1 MSTSSPPIR
10 ALLVEDEY
18 LARQE
23 MRYLLKEAHPDVAI
37 IGEAADADTAR
48 RLIRELRPD
57 LLLLDISLPGE
68 TGFELLESLDEVP
81 HVVFVTAYDQYA
93 TRAFQVSALD
103 YVLKPVHPERLAQA
117 LRRVRLALL
126 PPVLPPATV
135 RWVAADAAALAP
147 AAPTSA
153 APTPAAPAP
162 ALTPQSQVF
171 IKDGEA
177 CHFVRLADIDM
188 FEAVGNYVRVYFGT
202 QSPLHHKS
210 LQQLEDKLPP
220 DLFFRVNRQQILN
233 LTTIER
239 VHAYHK
245 GGLLLEVR
253 GGRRIDV
260 STRQA
265 VRFKELLS
273 L

>member
-1 MSTSSPPIR
+1 MSSVAPPIR

-23 MRYLLKEAHPDVAI
+23 LRYLLQEAHPEVEI
-37 IGEAADADTAR
+37 VGEAADADTAR
-48 RLIRELRPD
+48 RLIAELRPD

-68 TGFELLESLDEVP
+68 TGFELLESLDQVP
-81 HVVFVTAYDQYA
+81 LVVFITAYDQYA

-103 YVLKPVHPERLAQA
+103 YVLKPVHPDRLAQA
-117 LRRVRLALL
+117 LARVRQSLAQT
-126 PPVLPPATV
+126 PPAP
-135 RWVAADAAALAP
+135 AEPDDAAP
-147 AAPTSA
+147 GT
-153 APTPAAPAP
+153 AAPAQR
-162 ALTPQSQVF
+162 LTPQSQVF
-171 IKDGEA
+171 LKDGDQ
-177 CHFVRLADIDM
+177 CHFVRLADIDL
-188 FEAVGNYVRVYFGT
+188 FEAVGNYVRVYFGPH
-202 QSPLHHKS
+202 SPLLHKS

-233 LTTIER
+233 LTTIEQ
-239 VHAYHK
+239 VHAYYK

-253 GGRRIDV
+253 GGRRVDV

>member
-1 MSTSSPPIR
+1 MR

-23 MRYLLKEAHPDVAI
+23 LRYLLQEAHPEIEIV
-37 IGEAADADTAR
+37 GEAADADTAR
-48 RLIRELRPD
+48 RLIPELRPD

-68 TGFELLESLDEVP
+68 TGFELLESLDQVP
-81 HVVFVTAYDQYA
+81 LVVFVTAYDQYA

-117 LRRVRLALL
+117 LARVRLSL
-126 PPVLPPATV
+126 PQAHTAPPEPEEPGT
-135 RWVAADAAALAP
+135 DQP
-147 AAPTSA
+147 GT
-153 APTPAAPAP
+153 TPAIQR
-162 ALTPQSQVF
+162 LTPQSQVF
-171 IKDGEA
+171 LKDGDQ
-177 CHFVRLADIDM
+177 CHFVRLADIDL
-188 FEAVGNYVRVYFGT
+188 FEAVGNYVRVYFGSH
-202 QSPLHHKS
+202 SPLLHKS

-233 LTTIER
+233 LTTIEQ
-239 VHAYHK
+239 VHAYYK

-253 GGRRIDV
+253 GGRRVDV

>member
-1 MSTSSPPIR
+1 MTSPISLR

-23 MRYLLKEAHPDVAI
+23 LRYLLRDAHPEVEI
-37 IGEAADADTAR
+37 VGEAADADTAR

-81 HVVFVTAYDQYA
+81 LVVFITAYDQYA

-117 LRRVRLALL
+117 LGRAAQALSQQL
-126 PPVLPPATV
+126 
-135 RWVAADAAALAP
+135 
-147 AAPTSA
+147 
-153 APTPAAPAP
+153 AAPAGAEAAAP
-162 ALTPQSQVF
+162 GEPGEPGEPNAATGPRLTPQSQVF
-171 IKDGEA
+171 LKDGDS
-177 CHFVRLADIDM
+177 CHFVRLADITL
-188 FEAVGNYVRVYFGT
+188 FEAVGNYVRVYFGKH
-202 QSPLHHKS
+202 SPLLHKS

-233 LTTIER
+233 LTTIEK
-239 VHAYHK
+239 VHAYYK
-245 GGLLLEVR
+245 GGLLLEIN
-253 GGRRIDV
+253 GGQRVDV

>member
-1 MSTSSPPIR
+1 MTTVSSPPPIR
-10 ALLVEDEY
+10 ALLIEDEY

-23 MRYLLKEAHPDVAI
+23 LRYLLHEGHPEVDIV
-37 IGEAADADTAR
+37 GEAADPNTAR
-48 RLIRELRPD
+48 QRIAELRPN

-81 HVVFVTAYDQYA
+81 LVVFITAYDQYA

-117 LRRVRLALL
+117 LARVRQALSQA
-126 PPVLPPATV
+126 PVPGSREPGV
-135 RWVAADAAALAP
+135 AP
-147 AAPTSA
+147 AGPRLTS
-153 APTPAAPAP
+153 
-162 ALTPQSQVF
+162 QSQVF
-171 IKDGEA
+171 LKDGEH
-177 CHFVRLADIDM
+177 CHFVRLADIDL
-188 FEAVGNYVRVYFGT
+188 FEAVGNYVRVYFGPHA
-202 QSPLHHKS
+202 PLLHKS

-233 LTTIER
+233 LNTIEK
-239 VHAYHK
+239 VHAYYK

-253 GGRRIDV
+253 GNRRVDV

>member
-1 MSTSSPPIR
+1 MSPSSPLIR

-23 MRYLLKEAHPDVAI
+23 LRYLLKEAHPDVDI
-37 IGEAADADTAR
+37 IGEAADADAAR
-48 RLIRELRPD
+48 CLIRELRPD

-117 LRRVRLALL
+117 LRRVRQTLL
-126 PPVLPPATV
+126 PPVLPPA
-135 RWVAADAAALAP
+135 AAVHPVGGDTAAGP
-147 AAPTSA
+147 P
-153 APTPAAPAP
+153 PPPAP
-162 ALTPQSQVF
+162 PLTPQSQVF

-239 VHAYHK
+239 VHAYYK

>member
-1 MSTSSPPIR
+1 MLPIR
-10 ALLVEDEY
+10 TLLVEDEY

-23 MRYLLKEAHPDVAI
+23 LRYLLQDAHPDVDI
-37 IGEAADADTAR
+37 IGEAADADAAR

-117 LRRVRLALL
+117 LRRVRQALT
-126 PPVLPPATV
+126 AAA
-135 RWVAADAAALAP
+135 VAAPIATAADSAASASAVAAAADTVAGP
-147 AAPTSA
+147 AAL
-153 APTPAAPAP
+153 PAP
-162 ALTPQSQVF
+162 PLTPQSQVF

-188 FEAVGNYVRVYFGT
+188 FEAVGNYVRVYFGS

-239 VHAYHK
+239 VHAYYK

-253 GGRRIDV
+253 GGRRVDV

>member
-1 MSTSSPPIR
+1 MPDITPDPAPAPRPLR

-23 MRYLLKEAHPDVAI
+23 LRYLLREAHPDVEI
-37 IGEAADADTAR
+37 VGEAADADTAR
-48 RLIRELRPD
+48 RLVAELRPD

-68 TGFELLESLDEVP
+68 TGFELLESLDEAP
-81 HVVFVTAYDQYA
+81 HVVFITAYDQFA

-117 LRRVRLALL
+117 LARVR
-126 PPVLPPATV
+126 
-135 RWVAADAAALAP
+135 AAQAQQPAAAPGSDAP
-147 AAPTSA
+147 G
-153 APTPAAPAP
+153 PAVGPR
-162 ALTPQSQVF
+162 LTPQSQVF
-171 IKDGEA
+171 LKDGDA
-177 CHFVRLADIDM
+177 CHFVRLADIDL

-202 QSPLHHKS
+202 HSPLHHKS

-233 LTTIER
+233 LTTIEK
-239 VHAYHK
+239 VHAYYK

-253 GGRRIDV
+253 GGRRVDV

>member
-1 MSTSSPPIR
+1 
-10 ALLVEDEY
+10 
-18 LARQE
+18 
-23 MRYLLKEAHPDVAI
+23 
-37 IGEAADADTAR
+37 
-48 RLIRELRPD
+48 
-57 LLLLDISLPGE
+57 
-68 TGFELLESLDEVP
+68 
-81 HVVFVTAYDQYA
+81 
-93 TRAFQVSALD
+93 
-103 YVLKPVHPERLAQA
+103 
-117 LRRVRLALL
+117 
-126 PPVLPPATV
+126 
-135 RWVAADAAALAP
+135 
-147 AAPTSA
+147 
-153 APTPAAPAP
+153 
-162 ALTPQSQVF
+162 
-171 IKDGEA
+171 
-177 CHFVRLADIDM
+177 M
-188 FEAVGNYVRVYFGT
+188 FEAVGNYVRVYFGA

-239 VHAYHK
+239 VHAYYK

>member
-1 MSTSSPPIR
+1 MSTSSPLIR

-117 LRRVRLALL
+117 LRRVRQTLL
-126 PPVLPPATV
+126 PPVLPPA
-135 RWVAADAAALAP
+135 AAVHPIEDNTAAG
-147 AAPTSA
+147 
-153 APTPAAPAP
+153 APAP
-162 ALTPQSQVF
+162 PAPPLTPQSQVF

-188 FEAVGNYVRVYFGT
+188 FEAVGNYVRVYFGS

-220 DLFFRVNRQQILN
+220 NLFFRVNRQQILN
-233 LTTIER
+233 LTIIER
-239 VHAYHK
+239 VHAYYK

>member
-1 MSTSSPPIR
+1 M
-10 ALLVEDEY
+10 
-18 LARQE
+18 
-23 MRYLLKEAHPDVAI
+23 
-37 IGEAADADTAR
+37 
-48 RLIRELRPD
+48 
-57 LLLLDISLPGE
+57 
-68 TGFELLESLDEVP
+68 
-81 HVVFVTAYDQYA
+81 
-93 TRAFQVSALD
+93 
-103 YVLKPVHPERLAQA
+103 
-117 LRRVRLALL
+117 
-126 PPVLPPATV
+126 
-135 RWVAADAAALAP
+135 
-147 AAPTSA
+147 
-153 APTPAAPAP
+153 
-162 ALTPQSQVF
+162 F

-188 FEAVGNYVRVYFGT
+188 FEAVGNYVRVYFGA

-233 LTTIER
+233 LTTIEK
-239 VHAYHK
+239 VHAYYK

-253 GGRRIDV
+253 GNRRVDV

>member
-1 MSTSSPPIR
+1 MTTAPLLPRTR
-10 ALLVEDEY
+10 ALLIEDEY

-23 MRYLLKEAHPDVAI
+23 LHYLLREAHPEVDIV
-37 IGEAADADTAR
+37 GEAADADTAR
-48 RLIRELRPD
+48 RLIAELRPD

-81 HVVFVTAYDQYA
+81 LVVFITAYDQYA

-117 LRRVRLALL
+117 LARVRLALG
-126 PPVLPPATV
+126 A
-135 RWVAADAAALAP
+135 
-147 AAPTSA
+147 
-153 APTPAAPAP
+153 AAPARAETTSIP
-162 ALTPQSQVF
+162 YPGARLTPQSQVF
-171 IKDGEA
+171 LKDGEQ
-177 CHFVRLADIDM
+177 CYFVRLADIDL
-188 FEAVGNYVRVYFGT
+188 FEAVGNYVRVYFGAHA
-202 QSPLHHKS
+202 PLHHRS
-210 LQQLEDKLPP
+210 LQQLEEKLPP

-233 LTTIER
+233 LTTIEK
-239 VHAYHK
+239 VHAYYK

-253 GGRRIDV
+253 GGRRVDV

>member
-1 MSTSSPPIR
+1 MSDSGNSPAAFAARPTR

-23 MRYLLKEAHPDVAI
+23 LRYLLREAHPEVEVV
-37 IGEAADADTAR
+37 GEAADADTAR
-48 RLIRELRPD
+48 RLIAELRPD

-68 TGFELLESLDEVP
+68 TGFELLESLDEAP
-81 HVVFVTAYDQYA
+81 RVVFITAYDQYA

-103 YVLKPVHPERLAQA
+103 YVLKPVHPDRLAQA
-117 LRRVRLALL
+117 LSRVRQAL
-126 PPVLPPATV
+126 
-135 RWVAADAAALAP
+135 
-147 AAPTSA
+147 SQ
-153 APTPAAPAP
+153 APTPGSPAP
-162 ALTPQSQVF
+162 NPVPTGPRLTPQSRVF
-171 IKDGEA
+171 LKDGEH
-177 CHFVRLADIDM
+177 CHFVRLADIDL
-188 FEAVGNYVRVYFGT
+188 FEAVGNYVRVYFGAN
-202 QSPLHHKS
+202 SPLLHKS

-233 LTTIER
+233 LTTIEQ
-239 VHAYHK
+239 VHAYYK

-253 GGRRIDV
+253 GGRRVDV

>member
-1 MSTSSPPIR
+1 MSPSAPAPIR
-10 ALLVEDEY
+10 ALLVEDEQ

-23 MRYLLKEAHPDVAI
+23 LRYLLQEAHPDVEI
-37 IGEAADADTAR
+37 VGEAADADTAR
-48 RLIRELRPD
+48 RLVAELRPD

-68 TGFELLESLDEVP
+68 TGFELLESLDQAP
-81 HVVFVTAYDQYA
+81 LVVFVTAYDQYA

-117 LRRVRLALL
+117 LLRVRQ
-126 PPVLPPATV
+126 VLSQAPPAATAGP
-135 RWVAADAAALAP
+135 RL
-147 AAPTSA
+147 
-153 APTPAAPAP
+153 TPA
-162 ALTPQSQVF
+162 SQVF
-171 IKDGEA
+171 LKDGDH
-177 CHFVRLADIDM
+177 CHFVRLADIDL
-188 FEAVGNYVRVYFGT
+188 FEAVGNYVRVYFGAHA
-202 QSPLHHKS
+202 PLHHKS

-233 LTTIER
+233 LTTIEK
-239 VHAYHK
+239 VHAYYK

-253 GGRRIDV
+253 GGRRVDV